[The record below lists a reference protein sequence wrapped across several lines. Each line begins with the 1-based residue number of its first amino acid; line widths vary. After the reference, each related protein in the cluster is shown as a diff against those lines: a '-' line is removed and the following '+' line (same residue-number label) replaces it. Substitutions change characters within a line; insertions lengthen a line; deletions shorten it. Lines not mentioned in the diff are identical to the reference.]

1 MIIFPGK
8 SKEKNEELTALA
20 EYMELPYKTADL
32 FHEESGENYT
42 PWNYYASGGPSSGQA
57 LHFLKIDAPRFA
69 AFEAASMREGV
80 IRDNGETLARVYFRE
95 PVEDMSVERIDWMH
109 RDKVYAREYY
119 NAAGELYA
127 EALPDGEKDR
137 LVTWRD
143 GKGQPALLLWP
154 DNEIFCAKKE
164 GREFRY
170 GSREEFLKAFVKDF
184 MAEQGEDTIL
194 FYEPEVLTYIPE
206 GKRAFLVLFD
216 SVPEEMTE
224 GSFTKRLS
232 GIVSMR
238 PGIADAVREKAKGE
252 DCPPVIMLG
261 SVIRESAARHAQD
274 ALIVTRSQNIEGLAQ
289 LVSGLPEVHFHIA
302 AGTMMAPGLMEF
314 GKYGNVSLYPN
325 YSRDRIMKLMERCS
339 LYLDINH
346 YLEYDGIIYEA
357 QRQDLLVL
365 AFDSTAHRREW
376 VPGGHIYRSSDADGM
391 MRALRRAA
399 AEPAYLEAM
408 LGEQREMIGVGEAQA
423 REFRDFVIGDR

>member
-20 EYMELPYKTADL
+20 EYLELPYKTADL

-57 LHFLKIDAPRFA
+57 LHFLKIKAPSFA
-69 AFEAASMREGV
+69 AFEAASMYEGV
-80 IRDNGETLARVYFRE
+80 IRDKGETLARVYFRE
-95 PVEDMSVERIDWMH
+95 PVEDMYVKRIDWFQ

-137 LVTWRD
+137 LVIWRD
-143 GKGQPALLLWP
+143 GEGRPALLFWP
-154 DNEIFCAKKE
+154 DNEIFCVKKE
-164 GREFRY
+164 DREFRY
-170 GSREEFLKAFVKDF
+170 GSREEFLKAFLKDF

-194 FYEPEVLTYIPE
+194 FYEPEMLTYIPE
-206 GKRAFLVLFD
+206 GEKAFLVLFD

-232 GIVSMR
+232 GIISMR
-238 PGIADAVREKAKGE
+238 PGIADAVREKGE
-252 DCPPVIMLG
+252 DCPPVVMLG
-261 SVIRESAARHAQD
+261 SVIRESSERHVQD

-314 GKYGNVSLYPN
+314 GKYENVTLYPN
-325 YSRDRIMKLMERCS
+325 YTRERILKLMEKCGI
-339 LYLDINH
+339 YLDINH
-346 YLEYDGIIYEA
+346 YLEYDGIIYAA
-357 QRQDLLVL
+357 QRKGLLVL
-365 AFDSTAHRREW
+365 AFDNTVHRREW
-376 VPGGHIYRSSDADGM
+376 MPGGHIYRASDADGM
-391 MRALRRAA
+391 MRDFRRVC
-399 AEPAYLEAM
+399 AEPAYLEKL
-408 LGEQREMIGVGEAQA
+408 LGEQRKMIGIDEAQA